1 MKVLDRNVKACK
13 FLPAAPFVFALSV
26 IGWFADIF
34 IHIER
39 RINAGFWSWCADK
52 EVRT

>member
-1 MKVLDRNVKACK
+1 MKVLGRNVKACK

-26 IGWFADIF
+26 IGGLADSF

-39 RINAGFWSWCADK
+39 RINAAFWMWCAD
-52 EVRT
+52 